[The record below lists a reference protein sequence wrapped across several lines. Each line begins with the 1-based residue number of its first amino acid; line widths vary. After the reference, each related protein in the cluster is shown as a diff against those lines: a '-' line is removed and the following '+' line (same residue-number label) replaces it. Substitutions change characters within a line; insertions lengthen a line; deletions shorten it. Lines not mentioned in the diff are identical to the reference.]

1 MFQLIHPE
9 YELANIRERHARL
22 RRQAEYSRQFRE
34 LKQPRRFRSRQ
45 RRP

>member
-1 MFQLIHPE
+1 MFQNLHPE

-22 RRQAEYSRQFRE
+22 RRQAEYSRLRRE
-34 LKQPRRFRSRQ
+34 VQRENRFRSRQ

>member
-1 MFQLIHPE
+1 MFQNLHPE

-22 RRQAEYSRQFRE
+22 RRQADYSRQFRE
-34 LKQPRRFRSRQ
+34 AKRASRFHSRQ